1 MEYYAEKG
9 ADKSK
14 LVMGIPTYGQSF
26 TLHDQSNTGLNSPA
40 SKGSAGKY
48 TRAAGFLA
56 YNEVTQ
62 VRYAL
67 LSRAILRR
75 KDSPPPRALFQT
87 QACPKEGVHIIYHV
101 TK

>member
-56 YNEVTQ
+56 YNEVTPK
-62 VRYAL
+62 VISYTL
-67 LSRAILRR
+67 LWRGKPASKR
-75 KDSPPPRALFQT
+75 
-87 QACPKEGVHIIYHV
+87 
-101 TK
+101 